1 MCFLYPCII
10 EEGKQVGVRFSI
22 ERLWEEVVIV
32 SIFEVSEL
40 DSNDTFWMG
49 DSCFEKNSSCVS
61 GSSLAVLDTVRLLV
75 HKLSHESESEEFF
88 DGVYA
93 AIAFCVVSELSS
105 LLISPSI
112 EIIVGSDIVT
122 SGEVL
127 SGGNLTGGFN
137 PGRGRSFGNGGNTP
151 PFLPFLCLS
160 SFDILRA
167 SLR

>member
-1 MCFLYPCII
+1 M
-10 EEGKQVGVRFSI
+10 
-22 ERLWEEVVIV
+22 
-32 SIFEVSEL
+32 
-40 DSNDTFWMG
+40 DSNDKFWMG

-61 GSSLAVLDTVRLLV
+61 GSSLAVLDTVRLLA
-75 HKLSHESESEEFF
+75 HKLSDESDGKDFF
-88 DGVYA
+88 NGVYA
-93 AIAFCVVSELSS
+93 DIAFGLVSELSS

-112 EIIVGSDIVT
+112 EIIVESDIVT

-137 PGRGRSFGNGGNTP
+137 PGRGRSFGNGGNEL
-151 PFLPFLCLS
+151 PFLPFLWWS